1 MIYIFLHFLIH
12 VKLFLLKCKILGEKE
27 VLKKHFIYGTTVFAL
42 YTHYMVLTPT
52 IQLAHMKNMYI
63 VSSCKREF
71 KVYKVTS
78 GVLCVSQACGLLSN
92 GENQAGAAGQLYLVW
107 QEEETVQRQI
117 PS

>member
-52 IQLAHMKNMYI
+52 I
-63 VSSCKREF
+63 
-71 KVYKVTS
+71 
-78 GVLCVSQACGLLSN
+78 
-92 GENQAGAAGQLYLVW
+92 
-107 QEEETVQRQI
+107 
-117 PS
+117 